1 MRTLSTSISNVI
13 EHLDRS
19 PLTSQCVVF
28 GSLLSA
34 PSEAQDVD
42 IAIMIEAPF
51 SNQALDAFRPLL
63 RAGAYGTPRYGL
75 LDVFVCFSDCTWVRD
90 GDCRGFTVAK
100 NARAL
105 RANIKKS
112 GQPWHEWRRSVQTA
126 HEAAQKQDDTI
137 YFAHPISTY
146 CEPVEDH
153 ALSMLAGAGRTVVN
167 PSDHAHQDA
176 CGSDMNKW
184 AELASSC
191 DAIAFLPFEDGAI
204 GAGVMKEV
212 DTVHA
217 QGKRVFK
224 IEVDGSGMTEV
235 HNWPQGERLLSV
247 DETRARINPFRD
259 ARREA
264 GLAPIPTRQSSASSA
279 RKLRP

>member
-1 MRTLSTSISNVI
+1 MEPLSNSISEVVKRLDVSRLI
-13 EHLDRS
+13 EKAI
-19 PLTSQCVVF
+19 VF
-28 GSLLSA
+28 GSLIDNPTQA
-34 PSEAQDVD
+34 GDVD
-42 IAIMIEAPF
+42 IAIWFDEDF
-51 SNQALDAFRPLL
+51 DQKKLDNCRELL
-63 RAGAYGTPRYGL
+63 KIGAYGTPRYGL
-75 LDVFVCFSDCTWVRD
+75 LDVFVCFRDCTWVRD
-90 GDCRGFTVAK
+90 GDCRGFTRAI
-100 NARAL
+100 NARAI
-105 RANIKKS
+105 RGNIKKH
-112 GQPWHEWRRSVQTA
+112 GQPWSQWRPNVQTA
-126 HEAAQKQDDTI
+126 EEAVLGSSQTI

-153 ALSMLAGAGRTVVN
+153 ALSMLAGAGHTVVN
-167 PSDHAHQDA
+167 PSDEAHQDA

-204 GAGVMKEV
+204 GAGVMEEV

-224 IEVDGSGMTEV
+224 VDVNGNGMTEV

-247 DETRARINPFRD
+247 EETRARINPFRD
-259 ARREA
+259 ARKEA
-264 GLAPIPTRQSSASSA
+264 GLAPIPTRQSHASSI